1 MQPIWRWSPP
11 LQQWSFQTGEVLSSA
26 SELSVFFVNW
36 LSISCGPWSDIPG
49 NFSSLAPHTRVSKVA
64 DRTGKQRKVFRNIE
78 LIDPL
83 PLPTPYQ
90 GKFSEAREV
99 LEAAARRNGVTLSEH
114 LLSPDPG
121 SDSKRAAVD
130 EK

>member
-1 MQPIWRWSPP
+1 MELPNWRG
-11 LQQWSFQTGEVLSSA
+11 LEFGLG
-26 SELSVFFVNW
+26 FV
-36 LSISCGPWSDIPG
+36 SIFRQFVVYLFGPWSDIPG

-78 LIDPL
+78 LIDLL

>member
-1 MQPIWRWSPP
+1 MQQILPRRWSPP
-11 LQQWSFQTGEVLSSA
+11 LQQWNFQTGEVLSLA
-26 SELSVFFVNW
+26 SDLSVFLVNS

-78 LIDPL
+78 LIDLL
-83 PLPTPYQ
+83 PLPTTRAN
-90 GKFSEAREV
+90 SREV
-99 LEAAARRNGVTLSEH
+99 LEAAARRNGVKLSKH
-114 LLSPDPG
+114 LLNPDPG
-121 SDSKRAAVD
+121 SDSKSAAVD